1 MAASAGSAPDHAGM
15 GDRWWRAGIPLALGL
30 IIALLPAPAG
40 LAPHAWY
47 FFAIFVAVVAGLV
60 LEPLPNAAIG
70 FIGITVVTALA
81 PWVLQSPAE
90 LARPDFNGVANA
102 TQWALSGFASTTV
115 WLVGGAFMFAMGYQ
129 KTGLGRRIALLLVR
143 ALGKSTLQL
152 GYATAFAEALLAIV
166 TPSNTARGAGTIY
179 PVVSNLPP
187 LYDSHPNDPS
197 RRRLGSYVLYTAFA
211 SNTITSTLFL
221 TGCAPNFLAL
231 DFARRIA
238 HAEITWFG
246 WLQVTAVFAIPL
258 LLLTPLLLY
267 FIYPPELKRSEEAS
281 LWAGRELAAMGPLSR
296 KEIILGILAFG
307 AVLLWIFGEHWLEGS
322 MVAFLAISLMLI
334 FGVFTWDDM
343 AKNHA
348 AWTTMVLL
356 ATMVTMASGLARV
369 GFITWFAN
377 AAASHLVGFS
387 PLPTI
392 QLLVVTYFLS
402 HYFFASLTAHTT
414 AMFPVMLAVGM
425 AIPGLPAD
433 KLAISLAVTT
443 GIMGIITPYAT
454 GAAAPYYN
462 SGYIKPA
469 EFWAYGAILAVF
481 FLSALVFLGIPV
493 LLAR

>member
-1 MAASAGSAPDHAGM
+1 MAASRDGVGN
-15 GDRWWRAGIPLALGL
+15 GLWWRAGIPLALGIGL
-30 IIALLPAPAG
+30 ALLPAPAG
-40 LAPHAWY
+40 LAQHAWY
-47 FFAIFVAVVAGLV
+47 FFAIFVTVVAALV
-60 LEPLPNAAIG
+60 TEPLPNAAAG

-90 LARPDFNGVANA
+90 LARPNFNSVSNA
-102 TQWALSGFASTTV
+102 TQWALSGFSSTTV
-115 WLVGGAFMFAMGYQ
+115 WLVGAAFMFAMGYH

-143 ALGKSTLQL
+143 GLGKSTLRL

-187 LYDSHPNDPS
+187 LYDSRPNDPS
-197 RRRLGSYVLYTAFA
+197 RKKLGAYLLYTAFA
-211 SNTITSTLFL
+211 VNTVTSTLFL

-238 HAEITWFG
+238 HAEVTWFG
-246 WLQVTAVFAIPL
+246 WLKATAPFAIPL

-267 FIYPPELKRSEEAS
+267 FIYPPELKRSEEAAH
-281 LWAGRELAAMGPLSR
+281 WAGRELSAMGPISR
-296 KEIILGILAFG
+296 KEIILAILAFG
-307 AVLLWIFGEHWLEGS
+307 AVLLWIFGEHWLEGA
-322 MVAFLAISLMLI
+322 MVAFLAISLMLVC
-334 FGVFTWDDM
+334 GVFTWDDM

-356 ATMVTMASGLARV
+356 ATMVTLASGLSRV
-369 GFITWFAN
+369 GFIAWFAN
-377 AAASHLVGFS
+377 AAAAQAGGFS
-387 PLPTI
+387 PVATI
-392 QLLVVTYFLS
+392 QMLVVVYFLS

-425 AIPGLPAD
+425 AMPGLPAD
-433 KLAISLAVTT
+433 KLALSLAVTT
-443 GIMGIITPYAT
+443 GLMGVITPYAT
-454 GAAAPYYN
+454 GAAPPYYN

-481 FLSALVFLGIPV
+481 FLGALVFVGIP
-493 LLAR
+493 LILAG